1 MHSFYI
7 SAAHK
12 SSGKTTISIALSN
25 IFSKNYA
32 TQTFKKGPDYIDPI
46 WLGFASGNPCYNLD
60 FYNMSNAEIKELYT
74 QKLQKINIIE
84 GNKGLFDGMATAG
97 GDSNAD
103 LAKLLNIPVILVIDC
118 IGITRGIAPL
128 LQGYNNFDDTNI
140 AGVIL
145 NKVGGV
151 RHEKKL
157 RAAIKEYTDL
167 EVFGV
172 IHKHKDLIIDER
184 HLGLKPATEDTLAL
198 QTIAKIN
205 TIVQDS
211 LDITKLLDVTLST
224 SPTHKIRTC
233 EKNINNNLTVAIAQD
248 EAFGFYYADDLQ
260 KFIEL
265 GATIVY
271 FNSFT
276 DTKLPPCDGLFIGG
290 GFPETNV
297 EKLAQNNS
305 LMQDIK
311 SKIEQGLPTYAEC
324 GGMMYLTKSIDGFAT
339 VGVLDADTI
348 TTKKP
353 IGRGYMQIQTQNH
366 PWGINGEFKTHEFH
380 YSKLT
385 NLKEQNFAFKVKRG
399 VGITGKYD
407 GIIKY
412 NLLATYTHQRAV
424 GGNNWVAD
432 FISFINKYNNAQQ

>member
-145 NKVGGV
+145 NKVGGA
-151 RHEKKL
+151 RHEQKL
-157 RAAIKEYTDL
+157 KAAIKEYTDL
-167 EVFGV
+167 EVFGS
-172 IHKHKDLIIDER
+172 IHKHQDLIIDER
-184 HLGLKPATEDTLAL
+184 HLGLKPATEDKLAKQSIEKISNIIKNQVDTKQIL
-198 QTIAKIN
+198 QHTIISKTNSVRIPETNPVRIKTIA
-205 TIVQDS
+205 
-211 LDITKLLDVTLST
+211 
-224 SPTHKIRTC
+224 
-233 EKNINNNLTVAIAQD
+233 VAKD
-248 EAFGFYYADDLQ
+248 EAFGFYYADDIE
-260 KFIEL
+260 KFANL
-265 GATIVY
+265 GMDIKY
-271 FNSFT
+271 FNAFNAE
-276 DTKLPPCDGLFIGG
+276 KLPECDGLFIGG
-290 GFPETNV
+290 GFPETGI
-297 EKLAQNNS
+297 EKLSQNKS
-305 LMQDIK
+305 LMTDIK
-311 SKIEQGLPTYAEC
+311 EKIENGLPTYAEC

>member
-25 IFSKNYA
+25 ILSEKYHV
-32 TQTFKKGPDYIDPI
+32 QTFKKGPDYIDPI
-46 WLGFASGNPCYNLD
+46 WLKFASQNPCYNLD
-60 FYNMSNAEIKELYT
+60 FYNMSDAEIKDLYT
-74 QKLQKINIIE
+74 QKLQEINIIE
-84 GNKGLFDGMATAG
+84 GNKGLFDGMATTG

-103 LAKLLNIPVILVIDC
+103 LAKLLNNPVILVIDC

-145 NKVGGV
+145 NKVGGA
-151 RHEKKL
+151 RHEQKL
-157 RAAIKEYTDL
+157 KAAIKEYTDL
-167 EVFGV
+167 EVFGS
-172 IHKHKDLIIDER
+172 IHKHQDLIIDER
-184 HLGLKPATEDTLAL
+184 HLGLKPATEDKLAKQSIEKISNIIKNQVDTKQIL
-198 QTIAKIN
+198 QHTIISKTNSVRIPETNPVRIKTIA
-205 TIVQDS
+205 
-211 LDITKLLDVTLST
+211 
-224 SPTHKIRTC
+224 
-233 EKNINNNLTVAIAQD
+233 VAKD
-248 EAFGFYYADDLQ
+248 EAFGFYYADDIE
-260 KFIEL
+260 KFANL
-265 GATIVY
+265 GVDIKY
-271 FNSFT
+271 FNAFNAE
-276 DTKLPPCDGLFIGG
+276 KLPECDGLFIGG
-290 GFPETNV
+290 GFPETGI
-297 EKLAQNNS
+297 EKLSQNKS
-305 LMQDIK
+305 LMADIK
-311 SKIEQGLPTYAEC
+311 EKIENGLPTYAEC

>member
-145 NKVGGV
+145 NKVGGA
-151 RHEKKL
+151 RHEQKL
-157 RAAIKEYTDL
+157 KAAIKEYTDL
-167 EVFGV
+167 EVFGS
-172 IHKHKDLIIDER
+172 IHKHQDLIIDER
-184 HLGLKPATEDTLAL
+184 HLGLKPATEDKLAKQSIEKISNIIKNQVDTKQIL
-198 QTIAKIN
+198 QHTIISKTNSVRIPETNPVRIKTIA
-205 TIVQDS
+205 
-211 LDITKLLDVTLST
+211 
-224 SPTHKIRTC
+224 
-233 EKNINNNLTVAIAQD
+233 VAKD
-248 EAFGFYYADDLQ
+248 EAFGFYYADDIE
-260 KFIEL
+260 KFANL
-265 GATIVY
+265 GVDIKY
-271 FNSFT
+271 FNAFNAE
-276 DTKLPPCDGLFIGG
+276 KLPECDGLFIGG
-290 GFPETNV
+290 GFPETGI
-297 EKLAQNNS
+297 EKLSQNKS
-305 LMQDIK
+305 LMTDIK
-311 SKIEQGLPTYAEC
+311 EKIENGLPTYAEC

>member
-25 IFSKNYA
+25 ILSEKYHV
-32 TQTFKKGPDYIDPI
+32 QTFKKGPDYIDPI
-46 WLGFASGNPCYNLD
+46 WLKFASQNPCYNLD
-60 FYNMSNAEIKELYT
+60 FYNMSDAEIKDLYT
-74 QKLQKINIIE
+74 QKLQEINIIE
-84 GNKGLFDGMATAG
+84 GNKGLFDGMATTG

-103 LAKLLNIPVILVIDC
+103 LAKLLNNPVILVIDC

-145 NKVGGV
+145 NKVGGA
-151 RHEKKL
+151 RHEQKL
-157 RAAIKEYTDL
+157 KAAIKEYTDL
-167 EVFGV
+167 EVFGS
-172 IHKHKDLIIDER
+172 IHKHQDLIIDER
-184 HLGLKPATEDTLAL
+184 HLGLKPATEDKLAKQSIEKISNIIKNQVDTKQIL
-198 QTIAKIN
+198 QHTIISKTNSVRIPETNPVRIKTIA
-205 TIVQDS
+205 
-211 LDITKLLDVTLST
+211 
-224 SPTHKIRTC
+224 
-233 EKNINNNLTVAIAQD
+233 VAKD
-248 EAFGFYYADDLQ
+248 EAFGFYYADDIE
-260 KFIEL
+260 KFANL
-265 GATIVY
+265 GVDIKY
-271 FNSFT
+271 FNAFNAE
-276 DTKLPPCDGLFIGG
+276 KLPECDGLFIGG
-290 GFPETNV
+290 GFPETGI
-297 EKLAQNNS
+297 EKLSQNKS
-305 LMQDIK
+305 LMTDIK
-311 SKIEQGLPTYAEC
+311 EKIENGLPTYAEC

>member
-25 IFSKNYA
+25 ILSEKYHV
-32 TQTFKKGPDYIDPI
+32 QTFKKGPDYIDPI
-46 WLGFASGNPCYNLD
+46 WLKFASQNPCYNLD
-60 FYNMSNAEIKELYT
+60 FYNMSDAEIKDLYT
-74 QKLQKINIIE
+74 QKLQEINIIE

-128 LQGYNNFDDTNI
+128 LQGYDNFDDTNI

-145 NKVGGV
+145 NKVGGA
-151 RHEKKL
+151 RHEQKL
-157 RAAIKEYTDL
+157 KAAIKEYTDL
-167 EVFGV
+167 EVFGS
-172 IHKHKDLIIDER
+172 IHKHQDLIIDER
-184 HLGLKPATEDTLAL
+184 HLGLKPATEDKLAKQSIEKISNIIKNQVDTKQIL
-198 QTIAKIN
+198 QHTIISKTNSVRIPETNPVRIKTIA
-205 TIVQDS
+205 
-211 LDITKLLDVTLST
+211 
-224 SPTHKIRTC
+224 
-233 EKNINNNLTVAIAQD
+233 VAKD
-248 EAFGFYYADDLQ
+248 EAFGFYYADDIE
-260 KFIEL
+260 KFANL
-265 GATIVY
+265 GVDIKY
-271 FNSFT
+271 FNAFNAE
-276 DTKLPPCDGLFIGG
+276 KLPECDGLFIGG
-290 GFPETNV
+290 GFPETGI
-297 EKLAQNNS
+297 EKLSQNKS
-305 LMQDIK
+305 LMTDIK
-311 SKIEQGLPTYAEC
+311 EKIENGLPTYAEC
-324 GGMMYLTKSIDGFAT
+324 GGMMYLTNSIDNT
-339 VGVLDADTI
+339 SMVGVIDADTI

>member
-84 GNKGLFDGMATAG
+84 GNKGLFDGMATTG

-103 LAKLLNIPVILVIDC
+103 LAKLLNNPVILVIDC

-145 NKVGGV
+145 NKVGGA
-151 RHEKKL
+151 RHEQKL
-157 RAAIKEYTDL
+157 KAAIKEYTDL
-167 EVFGV
+167 EVFGS
-172 IHKHKDLIIDER
+172 IHKHQDLIIDER
-184 HLGLKPATEDTLAL
+184 HLGLKPATEDKLAKQSIEKISNIIKNQVDTKQIL
-198 QTIAKIN
+198 QHTIISKTNSVRIPETNPVRIKTIA
-205 TIVQDS
+205 
-211 LDITKLLDVTLST
+211 
-224 SPTHKIRTC
+224 
-233 EKNINNNLTVAIAQD
+233 VAKD
-248 EAFGFYYADDLQ
+248 EAFGFYYADDIE
-260 KFIEL
+260 KFANL
-265 GATIVY
+265 GMDIKY
-271 FNSFT
+271 FNAFNAE
-276 DTKLPPCDGLFIGG
+276 KLPECDGLFIGG
-290 GFPETNV
+290 GFPETGI
-297 EKLAQNNS
+297 EKLSQNKS
-305 LMQDIK
+305 LMTDIK
-311 SKIEQGLPTYAEC
+311 EKIENGLPTYAEC